1 MNLEFKNQ
9 NGKVKKVVLLDSV
22 NRIAVLQIENSKK
35 QKRFITVDAF
45 NAEKETWR
53 NSDTFD
59 ELYEAALLYYKK
71 IREVNKN
78 KLVSKIIQQRR
89 EEIITNIRVQIA
101 NRENTHYGLYHDVG
115 TVLDNYSTFELYVF
129 FTKVFGEGAVRY
141 YFENQIIANEIN
153 KERYK

>member
-78 KLVSKIIQQRR
+78 KLVSKIIQRR
-89 EEIITNIRVQIA
+89 KEEIITNIRVQIA

>member
-35 QKRFITVDAF
+35 QKRFITVDSF

-78 KLVSKIIQQRR
+78 KLVSKIIQQRK

-129 FTKVFGEGAVRY
+129 FTKVFGEGAIRY

-153 KERYK
+153 KGRYK